1 MILTILAFSMVIV
14 FMTLIMTRKMAP
26 LTALILVPI
35 VFGVLGGFASSL
47 GGMMLAGVTKIAPTG
62 IMLTFAILYFAIM
75 IDAGLFDPVVTAL
88 VRVVG
93 DDPARVV
100 LGTAALALVVS
111 LDGDGSTTY
120 MITTAAM
127 LPLYRRLGIRPLV
140 LACVTMLAGGVMN
153 ILPWGG
159 PTARAASALS
169 VDVSELFVPMIPSM
183 LVGAGFVLFAAWRM
197 GVRERERLAGVTS
210 SHTDHDA
217 AVRGSVDNT
226 HRRRPKLLVVNA
238 VLTATLMTALV
249 IGLMPLPVLFM
260 VGFALAIV
268 INYPSVA
275 EQKELLATHAANAMA
290 VASLIFAAG
299 IFTGILS
306 GTKMVDAMAVTVVR
320 AVPEALGPYLT
331 IVTGVLSIPFTFFIS
346 NDAFYFGI
354 LPILAKAGQAYGI
367 TAAEMGRA
375 SLIGQPVHLLSP
387 LVPSTYLLV
396 SLAGVEFDA
405 HQRFTIRWAILV
417 SLVLLGAGLVT
428 AVMPIAGHP
437 APSASMVSDPMTS
450 ISRGEHGVSEHG
462 V

>member
-1 MILTILAFSMVIV
+1 MILTILAFAMVIV

-47 GGMMLAGVTKIAPTG
+47 GAMMLAGVTKIAPTG
-62 IMLTFAILYFAIM
+62 IMLAFAILYFAIM
-75 IDAGLFDPVVTAL
+75 IDAGLFEPVVTAL
-88 VRVVG
+88 LRVVG

-159 PTARAASALS
+159 PTARAASALAI
-169 VDVSELFVPMIPSM
+169 DVSELFVPMIPAM
-183 LVGAGFVLFAAWRM
+183 LVGAAFVLYAAWRM
-197 GVRERERLAGVTS
+197 GVNERERLAGTAMP
-210 SHTDHDA
+210 HAGH
-217 AVRGSVDNT
+217 GSPVQVGVDNA
-226 HRRRPKLLVVNA
+226 HMRRPHLLIVNA
-238 VLTATLMTALV
+238 VLTIALMTALV

-260 VGFALAIV
+260 IAFAIAIV

-306 GTKMVDAMAVTVVR
+306 GTKMVDAMAESVVR
-320 AVPEALGPYLT
+320 AVPDVLGPYLT
-331 IVTGVLSIPFTFFIS
+331 LVTGVLSIPFTFFIS

-367 TAAEMGRA
+367 SAAEMGRA

-405 HQRFTIRWAILV
+405 HQRHTIRWAILT
-417 SLVLLGAGLVT
+417 SLVLLAAGLITTVI
-428 AVMPIAGHP
+428 PFAGHP
-437 APSASMVSDPMTS
+437 VVSSLP
-450 ISRGEHGVSEHG
+450 R
-462 V
+462 